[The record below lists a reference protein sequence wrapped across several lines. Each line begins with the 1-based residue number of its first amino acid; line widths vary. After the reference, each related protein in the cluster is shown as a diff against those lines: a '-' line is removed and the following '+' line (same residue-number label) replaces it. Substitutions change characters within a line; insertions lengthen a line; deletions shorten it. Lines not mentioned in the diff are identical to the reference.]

1 MDNLNLEISHLVK
14 LCNEKSFDKA
24 LIEFKSLITKNVKD
38 PILYNL
44 GGVINVSLK
53 NFEDAIDCFSKSLKI
68 NPNYAEANNNM
79 GALLKTIGRT
89 KESVAYF

>member
-24 LIEFKSLITKNVKD
+24 LIEFKSLIKKNVED

-53 NFEDAIDCFSKSLKI
+53 NFKDAID
-68 NPNYAEANNNM
+68 
-79 GALLKTIGRT
+79 
-89 KESVAYF
+89 YFLHQLQLN